1 MNIYMTI
8 IIVFNMTYDEYKSSK
23 ENKNK
28 KNYIKSF
35 LNKLFTIII
44 FTMSVVII
52 SNLSYDFRSF
62 IINNVLDSSLDF
74 SWFNK
79 LVNSTT
85 NVFKD
90 NKTVEVFNEID
101 TDNTEDYLDG
111 VKYNLKETEKVY
123 LKDSGIVTYI
133 GEKEGYNNTII
144 VQQSNGY
151 YAWYGNVKESVKLYD
166 FVEKGSVIGSANNE
180 YYYVLYKDDK
190 PIKNED

>member
-1 MNIYMTI
+1 
-8 IIVFNMTYDEYKSSK
+8 MTYDEYKSSK

-166 FVEKGSVIGSANNE
+166 YVESGSEIGIASDE
-180 YYYVLYKDDK
+180 YYYVLLKNDK
-190 PIKNED
+190 PVKNED